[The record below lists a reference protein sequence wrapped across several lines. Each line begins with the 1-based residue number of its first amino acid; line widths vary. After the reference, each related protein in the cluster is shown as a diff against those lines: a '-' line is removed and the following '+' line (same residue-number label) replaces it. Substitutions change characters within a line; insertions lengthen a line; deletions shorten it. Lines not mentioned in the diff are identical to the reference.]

1 LCDGECLHITP
12 PQSVEKTLQWRSPTT
27 RFIPDDFEA
36 EVKKWLDTARDPR
49 WKRPYTALT
58 YLPMIELLK
67 YLRANGFKTYIVTG
81 GGQDFVRV
89 YSEEVYG
96 IPPEQVVGIMGGTK
110 EGYDKEGQGPAGRV
124 GIRMAAA
131 TGLAHG
137 TAQEVGGARAGQRQA
152 AHRSGGT
159 TGDVG
164 MDLKR
169 GGKSQNRDLAKP
181 SQR

>member
-1 LCDGECLHITP
+1 MAFSDNSLHTRRLRSRGEEMARHREG
-12 PQSVEKTLQWRSPTT
+12 STLEAALYRAHLLA
-27 RFIPDDFEA
+27 DDRIA
-36 EVKKWLDTARDPR
+36 EVSACQRLQNLHR
-49 WKRPYTALT
+49 Y
-58 YLPMIELLK
+58 
-67 YLRANGFKTYIVTG
+67 G

-96 IPPEQVVGIMGGTK
+96 IPPEQVVGTMGGTK

-159 TGDVG
+159 TGDAG